1 MTSWK
6 AREEICEA
14 GRRLWQRGLL
24 AGGDGN
30 ISIRI
35 GDDRILCTPSGD
47 CKGFLRP
54 ESLVTIDPEGRVID
68 GGRPSS
74 EIKMHLEVYRSRRD
88 VGAVVHAHPPYA
100 TAFSV
105 AGIPLDRCI
114 LPEAILTMGAVPI
127 APYGT
132 PSTDEVPASIRAWV
146 DRCDALL
153 LENHGAVT
161 FGDNLALALN
171 RMENLEHTAAIV
183 HHALQLGQVRVLTPA
198 EAEKL
203 RAVRERLGLS
213 GRALPCESAGMCL
226 RTTPDGQDARAE
238 TKIVEAAVQAV
249 LESLSRKDR
258 R

>member
-1 MTSWK
+1 M

-30 ISIRI
+30 ISIRT
-35 GDDRILCTPSGD
+35 DNDRVLCTPSGD

-54 ESLVTIDPEGRVID
+54 ESLVTLDLEGRVLD
-68 GGRPSS
+68 GARPSS
-74 EIKMHLEVYRSRRD
+74 EIKMHLEVYRSRQD

-114 LPEAILTMGAVPI
+114 LPEAVLTMGAVPI

-132 PSTDEVPASIRAWV
+132 PSTDEVPASIRPWV

-183 HHALQLGQVRVLTPA
+183 HHALQLGQVRVLTPV

-203 RAVRERLGLS
+203 RAVRDRMGLS

-226 RTTPDGQDARAE
+226 RTRPGEQDACTEA
-238 TKIVEAAVQAV
+238 KIVDAAVRAV
-249 LESLSRKDR
+249 LASLSRNDR